1 MFLASGLFP
10 ASWVGNT
17 PFQLP
22 FGVELVVYVV
32 ATLVCLAILA
42 TVLRN
47 TRADRRNGRAGSGSA
62 SRWTTQDLL
71 VVAIIGVLL
80 EVYDNLIGDQFVTPL
95 TQGIPFAH
103 AFALNDLPYL
113 FLLMVGIAIIRKP
126 GATTALVFLN
136 FLLMQLLYGSGESS
150 PLWWPYGLMQGVFV
164 DLYLLL
170 RRGRVFSSSGSGAV
184 VEGFVMGALRAVPA
198 VVVAS
203 AVFQP
208 LLNGATRTGTYILLY
223 GVCNLLGNG
232 AAAAISAPLAIRV
245 ARTVNPAVGYGE
257 ATAPN
262 LVGTTHA
269 EHNLRG
275 TEPIDVEEARS

>member
-1 MFLASGLFP
+1 MLLASGLFP

-22 FGVELVVYVV
+22 LGGEVVVYVV
-32 ATLVCLAILA
+32 ATLVCLVILA
-42 TVLRN
+42 AVLRH
-47 TRADRRNGRAGSGSA
+47 TRAARKSDRAGGGSA

-103 AFALNDLPYL
+103 AFALNDLPYM
-113 FLLMVGIAIIRKP
+113 FLLTVGIAIIRKP

-184 VEGFVMGALRAVPA
+184 VEGFVIGALRAVPA
-198 VVVAS
+198 VVIAS
-203 AVFQP
+203 AVFKP
-208 LLNGATRTGTYILLY
+208 LLNGATETGTYILLY
-223 GVCNLLGNG
+223 GVCNLVGNG
-232 AAAAISAPLAIRV
+232 VEAAISAPLAIRV

-257 ATAPN
+257 SAAFTSETAQ
-262 LVGTTHA
+262 A
-269 EHNLRG
+269 DHNRPG
-275 TEPIDVEEARS
+275 TEHTGVEEARN